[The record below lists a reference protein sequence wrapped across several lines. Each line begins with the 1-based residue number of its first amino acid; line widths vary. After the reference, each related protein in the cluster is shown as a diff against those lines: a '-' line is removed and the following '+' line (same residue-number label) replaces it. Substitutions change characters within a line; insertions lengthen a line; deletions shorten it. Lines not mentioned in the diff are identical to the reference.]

1 MLAERAE
8 SALIGPDQRT
18 WLDRLERELGN
29 LRTALQWAVDTED
42 TALALRL
49 STALWFFWDMRGHLR
64 EGQQWLDTALA
75 MPAPVAGAGCCV
87 RAAALNAAGWLA
99 LVQHASYGPAIVLL
113 EDAASTAETVG
124 DKAALVRAQA
134 FLGLTLALGPREYER
149 ADAILH

>member
-49 STALWFFWDMRGHLR
+49 AAALWFFWDMRGHLR
-64 EGQQWLDTALA
+64 EGQQWLETALA
-75 MPAPVAGAGCCV
+75 LPTTDDGSQLRPW
-87 RAAALNAAGWLA
+87 ALNASGWLA
-99 LVQHASYGPAIVLL
+99 LVQHASYGPAIALL
-113 EDAASTAETVG
+113 EEARSAATA
-124 DKAALVRAQA
+124 
-134 FLGLTLALGPREYER
+134 
-149 ADAILH
+149 